1 MMQIVI
7 GRGYMKLRE
16 KISEDL
22 ISAMKAKEAARL
34 STLRMMKAAVRN
46 KEIDTRQ
53 ELEDAQVVQVLLS
66 LIKQR
71 KDSIEQFTKGGRLD
85 LAEKESGE
93 IKVIEEYL
101 PSAVTEEEIKA
112 TVDAVI
118 AETGVTSIK
127 DMGKAM
133 KACMA
138 RFTGRPVDGGKV
150 SELVKAKLS

>member
-1 MMQIVI
+1 M
-7 GRGYMKLRE
+7 RLRD

-53 ELEDAQVVQVLLS
+53 ELEDAQVIQVFLS

-71 KDSIEQFTKGGRLD
+71 KDSIEQFTKGGRQD
-85 LAEKESGE
+85 LVDKESAE

-101 PSAVTEEEIKA
+101 PSAVTEEEIKTA
-112 TVDAVI
+112 VDAVV

-127 DMGKAM
+127 DMGKVM

-138 RFTGRPVDGGKV
+138 RFAGRPVDGGKV